1 MLYIYTIY
9 VYYKCTR
16 AMSWTWGLA
25 LRQIRACQAIQ
36 SLCRN
41 TRHPHCGAM
50 LKPKIPWNK
59 QKPKILWVFPVFG
72 HVRHVH
78 FCKENRYTPPGCT
91 NSNEKG
97 KESRKTKGS
106 KDCKNWGLESASF
119 CKVSS
124 RYMQWQNI
132 TQISAKPNLPK
143 NSPKHPKIF
152 VLGFTARTGDVHAAF
167 VAASSISWHSESI
180 SWTAKG
186 KGHRVLKNATE
197 SRKSDGSLKFQV
209 GHMSH
214 SIQTP
219 WKMWHCASSP
229 YRSITCRSS
238 TFPLPF
244 HCSLT
249 ILLFPGFK
257 KLQGL
262 LLLCCAGLSVRRAGW
277 GFSLI
282 CGLSQ
287 DKWPSKMGTCH
298 WEGHQVFLMHIC
310 RAQRCSE
317 SSALLR
323 DLEKMGQAHTIE
335 KLRGAYKPLEIPG
348 LVASWAS
355 CHVSALSQMESA
367 T

>member
-1 MLYIYTIY
+1 MICFLKKNKCCILYVIHLYDIFLLQMHSCDVLDLGPRSQANTCLPSYPIA
-9 VYYKCTR
+9 VWEHTT
-16 AMSWTWGLA
+16 SS
-25 LRQIRACQAIQ
+25 LRSDVETENPMEQTEAENP
-36 SLCRN
+36 L
-41 TRHPHCGAM
+41 G
-50 LKPKIPWNK
+50 
-59 QKPKILWVFPVFG
+59 FPVFG

-78 FCKENRYTPPGCT
+78 SCKENRYTPPGCT

-97 KESRKTKGS
+97 KESRKTNGS

-124 RYMQWQNI
+124 RYWQWQNI
-132 TQISAKPNLPK
+132 TQLSTKPNLPK

-186 KGHRVLKNATE
+186 KEGHRVLKNTE
-197 SRKSDGSLKFQV
+197 SRKSDESLKFQV

-229 YRSITCRSS
+229 YRSITYRSS

-310 RAQRCSE
+310 R
-317 SSALLR
+317 
-323 DLEKMGQAHTIE
+323 
-335 KLRGAYKPLEIPG
+335 
-348 LVASWAS
+348 V
-355 CHVSALSQMESA
+355 
-367 T
+367 